1 MARIRPQ
8 IPEFATPAA
17 LAEMAPNKL
26 AAPVRGQMGR
36 GVYESIRSAVLEC
49 KFLPGMALS
58 EQAVSDEMQVS
69 RAPVREAFRQLVV
82 EGLLEAIPQRG
93 TFVSQL
99 SRARIADAIFVR
111 EVIECRAAELA
122 ASAPLAER
130 KKLKDLLKLQ
140 GAASAKKDY
149 STHLSV
155 DEQFHHQI
163 LVLAGHPHAWGPL
176 RLARTGMNRVR
187 HLAIPAVGSHNI
199 AIDQHRTIVDAIVE
213 GNGPSAAEA
222 MRLHIRSPL
231 TFVDAIERQFPR
243 YFEVTAVVS
252 RSRT

>member
-8 IPEFATPAA
+8 IPEFATPVAV
-17 LAEMAPNKL
+17 AEKVPNNPL
-26 AAPVRGQMGR
+26 APVRGQMGR
-36 GVYESIRSAVLEC
+36 GVYESIRSAVLAC
-49 KFLPGMALS
+49 TFLPGMALS
-58 EQAVSDEMQVS
+58 EQAVSDEMRVS

-93 TFVSQL
+93 TFVSHL

-122 ASAPLAER
+122 ANAPLAVR
-130 KKLKDLLKLQ
+130 KKLKDLLKQQ

-155 DEQFHHQI
+155 DEQFHHHI

-176 RLARTGMNRVR
+176 RLARTGMNRIR

-199 AIDQHRTIVDAIVE
+199 AIDQHKAIVE
-213 GNGPSAAEA
+213 AIIDGNGAAAAKA
-222 MRLHIRSPL
+222 MRVHIQSPL
-231 TFVDAIERQFPR
+231 TFVDAIQQRFPQ
-243 YFEVTAVVS
+243 YFEPV
-252 RSRT
+252 